1 MEVLVK
7 IKVFLGGMVTGMIT
21 QQTNN
26 IHNGYFL
33 TEITNSEAYEP
44 LYNPIYGYNLVFNDP
59 EETGYDG
66 ISCQRFSK
74 VRICSPQGES

>member
-1 MEVLVK
+1 MGVLVK

-66 ISCQRFSK
+66 ISCQQLDKLRARPF
-74 VRICSPQGES
+74 QAES